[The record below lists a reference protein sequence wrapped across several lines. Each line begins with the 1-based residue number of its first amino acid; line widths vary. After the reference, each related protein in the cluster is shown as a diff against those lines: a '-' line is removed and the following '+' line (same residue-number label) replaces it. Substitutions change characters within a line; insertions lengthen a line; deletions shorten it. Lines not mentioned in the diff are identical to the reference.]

1 MTDGLTSFQQNVR
14 GNARTIARE
23 VAAMFA
29 AKHDADYT
37 VPMETMGALQDAG
50 LLKLC
55 IDRRLGGDGTGM
67 LTGVDPLAYL
77 LVVEELGQAD
87 MSAAHC
93 FQVDAHTCQMLTAAG
108 TDDQKE
114 RYLRPA
120 MERVSLFSWTG
131 SEPGRT
137 ARGQY
142 ALASDA
148 RRSKDGYVLNG
159 VKNFGTL
166 ANKADWNVIAV
177 TIPNMPS
184 PDNFLL
190 VMVPKGAKG
199 FEIDE
204 AWWRP
209 TGMRGAV
216 SPKINLHDVEV
227 PDRDVIQ
234 GPGFYPKSQFGARL
248 HLGFAANHLGASQ
261 GLFDFAVEYLP
272 KRGTAGNPHSQRAIG
287 EMRMQIE
294 AARRMVYTAARMWE
308 GAPRPGAAEYSLM
321 AKLFAISTAE
331 WMVNETIRIVGSTA
345 LLEQYPLHRFAR
357 DIHVHSTHA
366 NLHNT
371 AQAIGRAALQ
381 MKFDPTEQQ

>member
-1 MTDGLTSFQQNVR
+1 MTVELTPFQERVR
-14 GNARTIARE
+14 TGARE
-23 VAAMFA
+23 VARDVTAKFA
-29 AKHDADYT
+29 AKHDAEYS
-37 VPMETMGALQDAG
+37 VPMETLKALHQAG
-50 LLKLC
+50 LQKLC

-77 LVVEELGQAD
+77 LVIEELGRID

-93 FQVDAHTCQMLTAAG
+93 FQVDAHTCQMLTAAAS
-108 TDDQKE
+108 DDQKE

-120 MERVSLFSWTG
+120 LERGALFSWTG

-142 ALASDA
+142 ALVSDA
-148 RRSKDGYVLNG
+148 KPIKDGYLLNG
-159 VKNFGTL
+159 VKNFATL

-177 TIPNMPS
+177 TVPDLPS

-190 VMVPKGAKG
+190 VMVPRDAKG

-209 TGMRGAV
+209 MGMRGAV
-216 SPKINLHDVEV
+216 SPKLNLHNLEV
-227 PDRDVIQ
+227 PGRDVIQ

-248 HLGFAANHLGASQ
+248 HLGFAANHLGASL
-261 GLFDFAVEYLP
+261 GLLDFAVDYLP
-272 KRGTAGNPHSQRAIG
+272 KRGTANNPHSQRVIG

-294 AARRMVYTAARMWE
+294 AARNMIYTAARMWE
-308 GAPRPGAAEYSLM
+308 GTPRGEAAEYSLM
-321 AKLFAISTAE
+321 AKLMAISTAE
-331 WMVNETIRIVGSTA
+331 WMVNETIRVVGSSA

-371 AQAIGRAALQ
+371 AQAIGRAVLQ

>member
-1 MTDGLTSFQQNVR
+1 MTDGLTSFQEGVR
-14 GNARTIARE
+14 SRARAIAAN
-23 VAAMFA
+23 VAAKFA
-29 AKHDADYT
+29 AQHDANYS
-37 VPMETMGALQDAG
+37 VPMETMEALQDAG

-77 LVVEELGQAD
+77 LVIEELGRVD

-108 TDDQKE
+108 SDDQKQ
-114 RYLRPA
+114 RYLLPA

-148 RRSKDGYVLNG
+148 KRKNGGYVLNG

-177 TIPNMPS
+177 TVPDLPS
-184 PDNFLL
+184 PENFLL
-190 VMVPKGAKG
+190 VIVPRGAEG

-216 SPKINLHDVEV
+216 SPKINLKDVEV

-234 GPGFYPKSQFGARL
+234 GPGFYPRSQFGARL
-248 HLGFAANHLGASQ
+248 HLGFASNHLGAAQ
-261 GLFDFAVEYLP
+261 GLLDFAIEYLP
-272 KRGTAGNPHSQRAIG
+272 KRGTTTNPHSQRTIG
-287 EMRMQIE
+287 EMRMQIA
-294 AARRMVYTAARMWE
+294 AARLMVYTAARMWE
-308 GAPRPGAAEYSLM
+308 GSPRPGASEYSLM
-321 AKLFAISTAE
+321 AKLFTISTAE
-331 WMVNETIRIVGSTA
+331 WMVNETIRVVGSTA
-345 LLEQYPLHRFAR
+345 LLEHYPLHRFAR

-371 AQAIGRAALQ
+371 AQAIGRGALQ
-381 MKFDPTEQQ
+381 MNFDPTEQQ